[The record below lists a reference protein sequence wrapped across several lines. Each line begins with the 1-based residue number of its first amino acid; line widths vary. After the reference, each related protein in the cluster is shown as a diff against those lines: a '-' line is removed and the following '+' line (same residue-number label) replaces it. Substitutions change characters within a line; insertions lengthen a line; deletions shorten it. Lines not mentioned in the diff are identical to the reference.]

1 LQLLAFYAIIH
12 IIKEDFMDQRKRFII
27 FLTVVFG
34 ILFVLFLI
42 FGNGSKKD
50 ASPKATPTKPL
61 TVREYAP
68 RDSKVVYTI
77 EGNIR
82 GNNMYRA
89 VRTTITREYRL
100 IEVIEG
106 FENNVIKAQKEP
118 NNQDAYAAFLAAI
131 EGKGYGRVRSTKKT
145 NDEGVCPL
153 GQKYIYEIYD
163 GGKQTQRLWST
174 TCGSQGTSA
183 ANNPVIRILFDRQI
197 TNRDK
202 FMFNVVI

>member
-1 LQLLAFYAIIH
+1 
-12 IIKEDFMDQRKRFII
+12 MDRRKRFII

-42 FGNGSKKD
+42 FGNGSQKNS
-50 ASPKATPTKPL
+50 SPKTAPAKPL

-100 IEVIEG
+100 IEVI
-106 FENNVIKAQKEP
+106 AS
-118 NNQDAYAAFLAAI
+118 D
-131 EGKGYGRVRSTKKT
+131 
-145 NDEGVCPL
+145 
-153 GQKYIYEIYD
+153 
-163 GGKQTQRLWST
+163 
-174 TCGSQGTSA
+174 
-183 ANNPVIRILFDRQI
+183 
-197 TNRDK
+197 
-202 FMFNVVI
+202 